1 MKRQRLR
8 NVKGA
13 GGVKMQPCGD
23 GEWVLFEDAQKELDE
38 RMKQLAKLE
47 KELDAAHD
55 VIVKLSACLLE
66 HREKH
71 ENL

>member
-1 MKRQRLR
+1 
-8 NVKGA
+8 
-13 GGVKMQPCGD
+13 MQPCGD